1 MAYLK
6 VNDKVVFF
14 LVLMSSHTGKW
25 KTELS
30 QKAVNSLNFSVMQY
44 THTYKAQIAVKLR
57 ALI

>member
-6 VNDKVVFF
+6 INGKVVFC
-14 LVLMSSHTGKW
+14 LVLMSSQTRKW

-44 THTYKAQIAVKLR
+44 THRYKAQIAVKLR